1 MDVDGIA
8 MAMVVCLRRVLKMCL
23 VEGLFAVVVIGV

>member
-8 MAMVVCLRRVLKMCL
+8 MVMVVCLRRVLKMCL